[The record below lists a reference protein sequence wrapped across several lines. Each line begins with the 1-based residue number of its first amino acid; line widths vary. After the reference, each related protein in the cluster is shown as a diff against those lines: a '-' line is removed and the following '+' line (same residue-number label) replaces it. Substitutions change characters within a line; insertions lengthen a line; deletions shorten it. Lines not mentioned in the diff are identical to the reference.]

1 MGSAHHLHVVHP
13 RGVPPRTV
21 VPLLLG
27 AGVEF
32 PVEPQPVGGLTPP
45 GPSFFELQKQPHQ
58 STKPSSTR
66 CREKGCIFPALG
78 VTEKCVHHY
87 REEHEPSM
95 YHSKQPTWA
104 ALQQGRF
111 VEPREELN
119 FGSREADRRR
129 FDTERE
135 TFLES

>member
-13 RGVPPRTV
+13 RGVPPHTI

-27 AGVEF
+27 AGPVFSVEG
-32 PVEPQPVGGLTPP
+32 PKVGNLGPP
-45 GPSFFELQKQPHQ
+45 YFELQKQPTQ
-58 STKPSSTR
+58 VAKPHSVR
-66 CREKGCIFPALG
+66 CREKGCIFPAVCEESG
-78 VTEKCVHHY
+78 KCLHHY
-87 REEHEPSM
+87 RQEREPAM

-104 ALQQGRF
+104 AMEQGKF
-111 VEPREELN
+111 VDLGNELT

-129 FDTERE
+129 FDAERE

>member
-21 VPLLLG
+21 GPLLLG
-27 AGVEF
+27 AGVVF
-32 PVEPQPVGGLTPP
+32 PVEAPPVSGLTVVGPP
-45 GPSFFELQKQPHQ
+45 YFELQSQPVQ
-58 STKPSSTR
+58 VTKAGQAR
-66 CREKGCIFPALG
+66 CGEKGCIFPALG
-78 VTEKCVHHY
+78 GKGGKCLHHY
-87 REEHEPSM
+87 REEQEPSM

-104 ALQQGRF
+104 ALQQGKF
-111 VEPREELN
+111 EPHEELI

-129 FDTERE
+129 FDAERQ